1 MEHRSSWKASCSASQ
16 EILCILWKP
25 QVHYLA
31 CENLSLAPVLC

>member
-1 MEHRSSWKASCSASQ
+1 MEHSSSQKPGCSASQ

-31 CENLSLAPVLC
+31 RENLSLAPVLC